1 MYDAAGQ
8 ARELMGVDNGGEP
21 ALMFYASDGKFLR
34 QLP

>member
-1 MYDAAGQ
+1 
-8 ARELMGVDNGGEP
+8 LMGVDTGGEP